1 MFKKLLSLLIA
12 ACMLLTILPS
22 MAMADENDEIKA
34 AKKAIQNGK
43 ETVQLKNDMTSDE
56 FLRAMATLL
65 PEGSNV
71 TLGFSKESDY
81 RIYNATSQKD
91 GSIFANIEFNCGV
104 YKLHEMYDVKIPA
117 LTGKAAEDNADRE
130 KITEDSKLA
139 KAAFNNMAFDNTVT
153 EDEILERARAA
164 VKNGSTIVS
173 GGDFTKVEAQIKK
186 RGSVKL
192 TLKLTLNNETASVK
206 VSNVIRELPAES
218 SIPEE
223 TTKPSTDNTNDN
235 TEKTDVTVKFE
246 DVRDGAYYADAVKWA
261 VSKNITS
268 GTSDTTFSP
277 DNTCTRAQILTF
289 LWRAFGSPAPESSN
303 PFSDVSSSD
312 YFCNAAVWAFD
323 NDMIDSFTF
332 DGNTPC
338 TRASTVIYLWQISGS
353 PIVEQNNNFSDVPED
368 SDYAEAVAWAVSNNI
383 TSGTSDTTFSPD
395 AICSRGQIV
404 TFLNRTINK

>member
-81 RIYNATSQKD
+81 LIYNATSQKD

-261 VSKNITS
+261 VSNNITS

-277 DNTCTRAQILTF
+277 DNHVHRF
-289 LWRAFGSPAPESSN
+289 
-303 PFSDVSSSD
+303 
-312 YFCNAAVWAFD
+312 
-323 NDMIDSFTF
+323 
-332 DGNTPC
+332 
-338 TRASTVIYLWQISGS
+338 
-353 PIVEQNNNFSDVPED
+353 
-368 SDYAEAVAWAVSNNI
+368 
-383 TSGTSDTTFSPD
+383 
-395 AICSRGQIV
+395 
-404 TFLNRTINK
+404 